1 MIDGPNE
8 CTNAALIHSEV
19 AQVILG
25 LGFAKIHQLTL
36 DLGADHHRFSREVT
50 LRVIPNRVHVLRS
63 AVAAVAGRGMWRGF
77 STAAPSDRGDENRFR
92 PVLPKHGVL

>member
-25 LGFAKIHQLTL
+25 LAFAKIDQLTL
-36 DLGADHHRFSREVT
+36 DLGTDHNRFSREVT

-63 AVAAVAGRGMWRGF
+63 AVAAVAGRRICNDAR
-77 STAAPSDRGDENRFR
+77 SARTSS
-92 PVLPKHGVL
+92 VLITSMSRIGSIVPLT